1 MRVYILLLFFINT
14 VSGCT
19 TDDDCSGDVCL
30 SSVCT
35 AVSSLPEWSCTSATP
50 ETTGNFKIS
59 GDCTM
64 TVAEVVVSDHL
75 KLYGVGN
82 PTITAKTS
90 GDRRHF
96 NVGASKTLTLNGLK
110 LTGGNSAGAGGSIF
124 VSGTGGTLHATS
136 CVFFLNTAGN
146 SGGGVYNSGGSL
158 LIQDSIIANNT
169 AVVSGGGIRQNF
181 GTAIITRSVISW
193 NIQTQTTGATI
204 SQGGGGMSVVAAA
217 VVTVREST
225 FENNEAATNNG
236 HQILTYKSVSGTPAV
251 TVVNTIFD
259 NSDVSGGTDFYLYD
273 ADNTGNSGAAAYYSL
288 TEKNCADGSYCT
300 VAPYTGACTDVAQGM
315 TCASTNCAENEYVSS
330 NVCTACPVGMG
341 NVAGDDVSGVDTT
354 CDAIICGV
362 NEYVSSNVCT
372 TCPLGTTRAAGDDAT
387 GVDTTCDAIICGVN
401 EYVSSNVCTA
411 CPVGTTRAAGDDAT
425 GVDTTCAC
433 GENYRSGSEYSSVVN
448 KLYGTNGCAD
458 VSGCQSKCS
467 ADNSCEGYSS
477 STNKF
482 MMASGQR
489 TNCIILDQGLKCW
502 GGAIMGEESSVKY
515 GDGPGEMGT
524 DLPFIDMGTDTIS
537 KMGIGSVHMCV
548 LLSNGKVKCWGNNSW
563 KKVGVDGI
571 PSNTNTP
578 PADPLNLGA
587 DATDICVGM
596 YHSCA
601 VLSDG
606 GVKCWGWNRYGE
618 LGMPKTTSYSIVP
631 ENSINMGGSA
641 TQISCGDSYTCAIM
655 STGDVKCWGLGGA
668 QLGQGDSIDRESP
681 VPVDF
686 GTGRTAV
693 QIVAGRRHVCVLMDN
708 SQVKC
713 WGSGTY
719 LGRDH
724 QYTYDQGDQPGEMG
738 DNLAVTDLG
747 TVGTVVSLSDG
758 PEFRS
763 VCALFDNGK
772 LKCWGANSY
781 GLGFVSSDSVVGNG
795 QGEMGDN
802 LPFVDL
808 GTGRTAVAVTGGSQ
822 FHCAVLDDASVK
834 CFGWNAYGQLGYGD
848 LVNRGKAAD
857 SVGDNLGTVSLGGSA
872 MLLKLS
878 YGTLQSGTADGYTKS
893 AACVSCPTGT
903 VNVAGDDANG
913 NISYCDRVVPC
924 GQNEFFNTNH
934 QCEACASGT
943 YNDVG
948 DTVVGSCDDTEKC
961 LENAHVKTDYSPSL
975 LKYTGTSCSDTLDC
989 QTKCTADSA
998 CAGYSMVNDRQ
1009 IYVSDAYC
1017 EVSDGKALC
1026 WGKGT
1031 NYQGGWG
1038 STADKGTPQ
1047 EIISSGVKS
1056 LHLTSGEGCAVMI
1069 DGTVKCWGNGVQTPT
1084 DTGLTD
1090 VKQMSLNN
1098 KVKCVVKNNG
1108 EIWCWGTC
1116 SVSGECG
1123 SAASSPQATPVQIP
1137 GAVGEKVHSFNERTC
1152 WLDSGEVK
1160 CIGYKWYV
1168 FGAGTTTTPVTLTG
1182 VTNVKDFSLAQNGIH
1197 VVLMDGTVKA
1207 RGLASSNIGAG
1218 TSDVANDQWQDMG
1231 LSDVKTVIESTS
1243 GNKGGCALTNSGTA
1257 KCWGYNAYG
1266 QVGDQTSGTT
1276 RYTPVDVLDING
1288 NIATGITSL
1297 SRNRYRLGFV
1307 IDGWSYVMGVFLT
1320 VYPAKPAGLSQYIP
1334 SMFYG
1339 PLASGSATS
1348 STKVSK
1354 TCQPCPVG
1362 YINDAMDDPSGLDT
1376 TCDFVPCSENHHMSS
1391 GVCTECPIGATRA
1404 AGDSDPTTDTFCL
1417 IAPCAA
1423 NYRVD
1428 NNQCVACP
1436 TGMTNEAGDTNANG
1450 DTYCTSS
1457 TLCDINE
1464 YVSNHVCTA
1473 CVAGTARLPGDQPGG
1488 PDTTCI
1494 SGTLC
1499 TASQHLGRAYTYH
1512 TGKQISNTNGY
1523 ADPMTNLD
1531 AAKYKCLKTSGCT
1544 GVTQDGSNYYLS
1556 DGTVTT
1562 NAAFDAYE
1570 ISTTAHACNTCPG
1583 NSHGAFGIFD
1593 IPTDCT
1599 FPLCNVNE
1607 YASDYECVSCPADK
1621 EKNPA
1626 GNPMT
1631 DFSCDM
1637 IPCAENYHVGNKY
1650 TSLTASFP
1658 GNACSSK
1665 DDCQNKCTMDT
1676 ACEGYTYKNNFQLSS
1691 GGGNYDHM
1699 CWMIDGVGY
1708 CFGAT
1713 TGCKHWETPYGME
1726 PMTIPDAVKI
1736 VAEYWGTCII
1746 DSHGKAY
1753 CQGANGLSTMGFG
1766 YTGDSVCTLT
1776 QVFASVP
1783 NIVDHVGN
1791 YYGSCIITSENKL
1804 YCVGHNFVGDGTQ
1817 DATLIPK
1824 LIAEDAKK
1832 IISGN
1837 MNYLLITQSGE
1848 VKTWGINNNHQP
1860 LGYPGGG
1867 RLQPGPLAQPI
1878 NDAVDGCADYLSM
1891 CVVRSDGTLWCW
1903 GGGSAF
1909 PKLGVSYNYVPRQ
1922 FVTDSNVVSCAITS
1936 YGACALF
1943 DNKTMACWGDYRY
1956 TGHASGSYH
1965 PPTLLPN
1972 TDVTAMSGQGDN
1984 RIWFID
1990 GGILKS
1996 FWQTQTDRTSTP
2008 YVQVSTYGSQT
2019 TGTYPSYKK
2028 DGLGCQTCPVD
2039 VTNAAGDT
2047 DAGGTTL
2054 CDFPACGKDEYAS
2067 NQQCVA
2073 CEAGSFNDAGDN
2085 SGVDSTCD
2093 DIDLCEENEY
2103 STGTVCLPCP
2113 GLGTRPAGDRANV
2126 ATVCTFPD
2134 CQSNQYSTGDGICL
2148 SCPALTSKVTPVN
2161 PGVTST
2167 CDKDPCLTDYAVS
2180 GGSCVPCP
2188 AGFINEAGD
2197 DPAGGDS
2204 MCAFSSCPLN
2214 HYVVGTFY
2222 NRVCTPCDAN
2232 TYSPGGTATACGATP
2247 YCTEDQKVVSNAC
2260 VNCPTGYSNPN
2271 GVTSTG
2277 EADGS
2282 CTIRNCRVNEYS
2294 DGTVCQAC
2302 GQYTVSPDS
2311 VGVDPSAGVT
2321 TCVSST
2327 CATDHYIEN
2336 HECKACDSKSY
2347 RAAGDQIFGGD
2358 THCFC
2363 RDNHKVISKVCVV
2376 CEEGSSNPDLCYSGL
2391 QDHFCICH
2399 ENYHVSSTVCT
2410 ACTTGRT
2417 RPAGD
2422 YAGNGDTACACAV
2435 NEYVS
2440 GGVCTSCSSGQ
2451 TRAAG
2456 DIPTAG
2462 DTKCSCAEDE
2472 YVSSGVCTA
2481 CPSGSKRT
2489 VGDDPTGDD
2498 TACACPE
2505 NFKVSGGVCVACE
2518 SVATKP
2524 AGDDPSAG
2532 NTFCVCKENAKVDA
2546 SNQCVACPAN
2556 QENVAGNDAS
2566 GPETSCLCSAN
2577 FYSTGSGCS
2586 ACATGYSKAAGSDPN
2601 TVGTCDEILCAE
2613 DEYVSSNTCVPC
2625 MTGMVR
2631 PAGDSA
2637 TAADTVCTYAGT
2649 QHIVSLG
2656 GSFAYNVQEGNNA
2669 DIVIRVGSGK
2679 HTFIRNSAT
2688 NPMRIVSAEEC
2699 LSCESAT
2706 YSTLP
2711 TSTLNDAIS
2720 GTSVTVFEPTE
2731 PGIYY
2736 YVSTTNGYRKGRI
2749 IVKSEICSI
2758 PTTGTV
2764 TLTTGCELPGEII
2777 LSGDLEVTYALARLR
2792 AQNGDLPKISAASG
2806 SRHFTVG
2813 GGFKLTLSN
2822 VDLDGG
2828 NGDEGGSVYVNN
2840 GEIDADNVKFT
2851 NNVASLVGGAIK
2863 VENIASI
2870 VTLKNALFEN
2880 NQGSH
2885 GGAISIV
2892 DDLTVEPLVQ
2902 DSDFRNNVAAIGSG
2916 GAISSSSKMT
2926 ISVTNFEDNAANAGQ
2941 GGGLSVTKDLTITGS
2956 SFKRNKALKGG
2967 AIDSY
2972 DNKVTMANMV
2982 VENNTALEEGGAFNA
2997 LNSEYDVSTSTIK
3010 SNKAKRGGAIRS
3022 KSTGCTTDCKK
3033 LVIKT
3038 STLENNEASG
3048 EAGAID
3054 FDAEAGAEPQFWI
3067 QDTTMTGNKAGGNN
3081 NDFKRRGANVKIK
3094 AIDSNIGNIDGG
3106 DVDSVCEP
3114 NQCDNR
3120 PNSVCE
3126 VKASGTTCACDGTT
3140 RFLDGTECKVI
3151 KTCPELDLLVT
3162 IKAATKTSDKL
3173 CGSPDVAAISH
3184 VLDAKGQ
3191 ELANMVEAK
3200 LVASGVSADEA
3211 YALAVEVFGEVNKC
3225 E

>member
-50 ETTGNFKIS
+50 ENTGTFKIS

-64 TVAEVVVSDHL
+64 TSATVYAGVGGPLH
-75 KLYGVGN
+75 LYGIGK
-82 PTITAKTS
+82 PTITAMGVES
-90 GDRRHF
+90 RHF
-96 NVGASKTLTLNGLK
+96 SVGVDRTLRLKNLK
-110 LTGGNSAGAGGSIF
+110 LTGGTGGPCCTYQGHGGSIF
-124 VSGTGGTLHATS
+124 QQNKAKFYAISVDFFGNEALIGGAIMVAGANPYETYLEDVNITGNTAENTGGGIYRNNGQGYGPELVIKDS
-136 CVFFLNTAGN
+136 IIEGNTAGH
-146 SGGGVYNSGGSL
+146 GGGGGLFVTNSIL
-158 LIQDSIIANNT
+158 DMTNTIIRGNT
-169 AVVSGGGIRQNF
+169 VSQNH
-181 GTAIITRSVISW
+181 V
-193 NIQTQTTGATI
+193 QY
-204 SQGGGGMSVVAAA
+204 GGGGMLINGMFRPVNIRECVFDQNTA
-217 VVTVREST
+217 VNNKGHDIFIIRMNE
-225 FENNEAATNNG
+225 FE
-236 HQILTYKSVSGTPAV
+236 SGTAIL
-251 TVVNTIFD
+251 VNTQFTTTT
-259 NSDVSGGTDFYLYD
+259 NSIDSYRTYGTYGDD
-273 ADNTGNSGAAAYYSL
+273 TPPVWYS
-288 TEKNCADGSYCT
+288 KNCVDGSYCT
-300 VAPYTGACTDVAQGM
+300 EAPYTGACTDVAQGM
-315 TCASTNCAENEYVSS
+315 TCASTVCAENEYVSS

-341 NVAGDDVSGVDTT
+341 NVAGDVFS
-354 CDAIICGV
+354 
-362 NEYVSSNVCT
+362 
-372 TCPLGTTRAAGDDAT
+372 

-448 KLYGTNGCAD
+448 KLYG
-458 VSGCQSKCS
+458 VSGCTGASDCQSKCS

-482 MMASGQR
+482 MMASGDHS
-489 TNCIILDQGLKCW
+489 NCIMLEQGLKCW
-502 GGAIMGEESSVKY
+502 GSGGGGKLGVGSIDNI

-524 DLPFIDMGTDTIS
+524 VLPFVDTGTDTVSKTVLGIS
-537 KMGIGSVHMCV
+537 HTCV
-548 LLSNGKVKCWGNNSW
+548 LLSNGKVKCWGNNSY
-563 KKVGVDGI
+563 KQLGLVSGQLTSPPVD
-571 PSNTNTP
+571 PYV
-578 PADPLNLGA
+578 LGA
-587 DATDICVGM
+587 DAIDICAGN
-596 YHSCA
+596 YHTCA
-601 VLSDG
+601 ILSDG
-606 GVKCWGWNRYGE
+606 GVKCWGRNNNGQ
-618 LGMPKTTSYSIVP
+618 LGVSTATTYSMIP
-631 ENSINMGGSA
+631 ANTLNLGGTVS
-641 TQISCGDSYTCAIM
+641 QISCGGEHTCAIM
-655 STGDVKCWGLGGA
+655 STGDVKCWGSNSYGKIGSGVSSSYAL
-668 QLGQGDSIDRESP
+668 P
-681 VPVDF
+681 VSVDI

-693 QIVAGRRHVCVLMDN
+693 QIISGERYNCVLMDN
-708 SQVKC
+708 SLVKC
-713 WGSGTY
+713 WGQGSY
-719 LGRDH
+719 LG
-724 QYTYDQGDQPGEMG
+724 QEQTNNKGDGAGEMG
-738 DNLAVTDLG
+738 DNLPVTDLG
-747 TVGTVVSLSDG
+747 TVGTVVALSDG
-758 PEFRS
+758 SNFIS
-763 VCALFDNGK
+763 TCALFDNGK
-772 LKCWGANSY
+772 IKCWGTNTY
-781 GLGFVSSDSVVGNG
+781 GLGFVSSDSVVGNAVN
-795 QGEMGDN
+795 EMGDN

-808 GTGRTAVAVTGGSQ
+808 GTGRTAVFVTAGKSH
-822 FHCAVLDDASVK
+822 HCVVLDDASVK
-834 CFGWNAYGQLGYGD
+834 CFGWNYYGQLGYGD
-848 LVNRGKAAD
+848 LVDRGKAAD

-872 MLLKLS
+872 MFLKLS
-878 YGTLQSGTADGYTKS
+878 YGTLQSGTADGYTKL

-903 VNVAGDDANG
+903 VNVAGDLISG

-998 CAGYSMVNDRQ
+998 CAGYSVVNDRQ

-1026 WGKGT
+1026 WGKGA

-1038 STADKGTPQ
+1038 SNADKGTPQ

-1056 LHLTSGEGCAVMI
+1056 LHLTNGEGCAVMI

-1116 SVSGECG
+1116 SVYGECG

-1137 GAVGEKVHSFNERTC
+1137 GAVGEKVRSFYERTC

-1160 CIGYKWYV
+1160 CIGYGPYV
-1168 FGAGTTTTPVTLTG
+1168 FGAGSTTTPVTLTG
-1182 VTNVKDFSLAQNGIH
+1182 VTNVKDFSLATNGIH

-1207 RGLASSNIGAG
+1207 RGLASYNTGAG
-1218 TSDVANDQWQDMG
+1218 TSDVAYDQWQDMG
-1231 LSDVKTVIESTS
+1231 LSDVKTVIESTT
-1243 GNKGGCALTNSGTA
+1243 GVDGGCALTNSGTA

-1266 QVGDQTSGTT
+1266 QVGDQTSVTP

-1354 TCQPCPVG
+1354 TCQACPAG

-1637 IPCAENYHVGNKY
+1637 IPCAVNYHVGNKY

-1665 DDCQNKCTMDT
+1665 DDCQNKCTADT

-1691 GGGNYDHM
+1691 GGGNYDHT

-1708 CFGAT
+1708 CLGAAT
-1713 TGCKHWETPYGME
+1713 ACKHWGDRYTVSP

-1753 CQGANGLSTMGFG
+1753 CQGANGVSTMGFG
-1766 YTGDSVCTLT
+1766 YTGDPVCTLT

-1848 VKTWGINNNHQP
+1848 VKTWGINNNYQP

-1867 RLQPGPLAQPI
+1867 RLQPVPLAQPI
-1878 NDAVDGCADYLSM
+1878 NDAVDGCADYFSM

-1909 PKLGVSYNYVPRQ
+1909 PLLGVSYNYVPRQ

-1956 TGHASGSYH
+1956 TGHASGNYN

-1984 RIWFID
+1984 QIWFID

-2008 YVQVSTYGSQT
+2008 YVPVTTYGSQT

-2028 DGLGCQTCPVD
+2028 DGLGCQTCPAG

-2161 PGVTST
+2161 PGVAST
-2167 CDKDPCLTDYAVS
+2167 CDKDPCLADYAVS

-2311 VGVDPSAGVT
+2311 AGVDPSVGVT
-2321 TCVSST
+2321 TCISST
-2327 CATDHYIEN
+2327 CATDHYVEN
-2336 HECKACDSKSY
+2336 HACKACDSKSY

-2410 ACTTGRT
+2410 SCTTGRT

-2481 CPSGSKRT
+2481 CPAGSKRT
-2489 VGDDPTGDD
+2489 AGDDPTGDD

-2649 QHIVSLG
+2649 QHIVSLS

-2688 NPMRIVSAEEC
+2688 NPMRIVSTEEC
-2699 LSCESAT
+2699 PSCESAT

-2806 SRHFTVG
+2806 SRHFTVS

-2863 VENIASI
+2863 VENIASK

-3033 LVIKT
+3033 LVIKS

-3114 NQCDNR
+3114 NQCGNR